1 MRSSVAVIVLALSL
15 WLPAAAGAADCL
27 SCHEQA
33 TARNPDSPH
42 FKAPV
47 SCESCHG
54 DGVRHAETGDP
65 KLIRSFKGNPA
76 AETCV
81 TCHDDQHV
89 KEWKT
94 SRHRQVAVD
103 CADCHAVH
111 GVKDAKAACSSCH

>member
-1 MRSSVAVIVLALSL
+1 MIVLALSL
-15 WLPAAAGAADCL
+15 WVPVAAGAADCL

-42 FKAPV
+42 FKASV

-54 DGVRHAETGDP
+54 DGARHAEAGDP

-89 KEWKT
+89 KEWKA

-103 CADCHAVH
+103 CADCHLVH
-111 GVKDAKAACSSCH
+111 RVKDAKAACSSCH